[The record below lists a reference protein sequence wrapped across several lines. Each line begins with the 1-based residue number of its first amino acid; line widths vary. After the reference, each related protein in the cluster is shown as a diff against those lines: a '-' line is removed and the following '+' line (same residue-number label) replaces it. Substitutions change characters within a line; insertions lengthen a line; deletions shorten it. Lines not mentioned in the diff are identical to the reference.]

1 MLKNKTKFIKQKL
14 ETLTE
19 EYGSDIDTLLYAASC
34 DSVVPGICM
43 NEDCDFVV
51 DSCEP
56 DARENWC
63 ECCETNTVCSLVELA
78 LFM

>member
-14 ETLTE
+14 EVLAE
-19 EYGSDIDTLLYAASC
+19 EYGCEVDDLLATYVF

-43 NEDCDFVV
+43 NENCNFVI
-51 DSCEP
+51 DCEP

-78 LFM
+78 LFL